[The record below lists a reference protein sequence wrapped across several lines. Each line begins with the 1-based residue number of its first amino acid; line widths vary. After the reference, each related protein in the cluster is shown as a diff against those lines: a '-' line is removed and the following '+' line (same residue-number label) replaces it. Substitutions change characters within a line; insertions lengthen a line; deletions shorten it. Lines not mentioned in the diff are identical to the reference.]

1 MLLEKQLK
9 HFKNLLK
16 KRKAILEK
24 NKFPK
29 TQGKSF
35 NDFQVDLSFYLQ
47 SLKELQRIK
56 IALKKIE
63 DETYGI
69 CTMCGKKI
77 NLKRL
82 EILPETEKC
91 TNCAREN
98 GEK

>member
-1 MLLEKQLK
+1 MMLSKKQLK
-9 HFKNLLK
+9 YFRKLLRDK
-16 KRKAILEK
+16 KTILEK

-35 NDFQVDLSFYLQ
+35 NDFQVDLYFYLQ
-47 SLKELQRIK
+47 SLKELQRIRT
-56 IALKKIE
+56 ALEKIE

-69 CTMCGKKI
+69 CTICGKKI

-91 TNCAREN
+91 TNCAKEN
-98 GEK
+98 G